1 MTPVK
6 ITFSQILFGDESM
19 PFQDCDDDSIGECSQ
34 SFLENSQFFED
45 LMQSFQSGGGISD
58 AELNDAVIVLE
69 KSRRKNKKYQ
79 AEEVIFKARVDP
91 ERLPSGIAGVP
102 LDTII
107 GAVRQLFLTIIERAT
122 ETLAP
127 TDLIRFYI
135 QDDHPDPPI
144 STTIMPVSDLT
155 IEKILTEIL
164 KVLQSKKSIQLDS
177 VLR

>member
-6 ITFSQILFGDESM
+6 RTFSQILFEDESM
-19 PFQDCDDDSIGECSQ
+19 PFQDCDDD
-34 SFLENSQFFED
+34 
-45 LMQSFQSGGGISD
+45 
-58 AELNDAVIVLE
+58 LNDAVIVLE

-102 LDTII
+102 LGTII
-107 GAVRQLFLTIIERAT
+107 GALRQLFLTIIEKST

-135 QDDHPDPPI
+135 QDDHLDHPI

-177 VLR
+177 GFKVEVITIRRSVGSGKTNCKSNKCFTG